1 MMKNK
6 IFKMKFR
13 VYLVS
18 ALLIFAT
25 VAAYAGQYY
34 KLQRLE
40 VFNMGGYYRV
50 TIQCNGPAKF
60 VHKYFSA
67 ARRLSVYVNQ
77 TQLSL
82 SKDRYFYKN
91 GLVKAVAAVQFK
103 KSPPVARIDIYL
115 SEHHEYEVNQSI
127 DGLINVDVYQRSVKK
142 PTRREKSS
150 PASKPKTTAVN
161 QNLDAGQ
168 GNILSKTGA
177 LLNAASHNST
187 VIHENRAPRSPDL
200 FSSTDKV
207 TLDVKGADIS
217 NVLRLLAKQSK
228 LNIVSSKDVQ
238 GEVTVSLAG
247 VTIKEA
253 LEMVVKSNGL
263 EYSINGDIVLV
274 KPRENFGSSELKT
287 KVYRLRYVDANNL
300 KNTVSAILSEKA
312 VVQVFNNDFYEVKNK
327 DGKDDETGE
336 KRRSSTLIVTDTPTN
351 IQQVDAMIAALDVP
365 TPQIMI
371 EAKLLEISPQTQ
383 QQLGINWDKT
393 INATIFKEI
402 LLPSG
407 TPHQYVTDIPLDGGS
422 VSYGTL
428 SLERYSAVLDFL
440 NSRTNSKLVSNP
452 RIIAMD
458 NQEAIISV
466 GTTFP
471 IPQINRGVGGQ
482 GDQVT
487 FEYRDVNVSLKVT
500 PHLADDET
508 ITLFVNPDIEEVI
521 GQVEAAGSSAPI
533 TSKRS
538 VKTVVNL
545 RNNETMVIGG
555 LIRENSIETSSK
567 VWFLG
572 DIPLI
577 GNFFRHKSNSK
588 IQTDLLI
595 FITPRLVTNQ

>member
-1 MMKNK
+1 M
-6 IFKMKFR
+6 
-13 VYLVS
+13 
-18 ALLIFAT
+18 LLFAT
-25 VAAYAGQYY
+25 IAQAGQYY
-34 KLQRLE
+34 KLQRVE

-50 TIQCNGPAKF
+50 AIQCNGPVKF

-67 ARRLSVYVNQ
+67 ARRLSVYISQ

-82 SKDRYFYKN
+82 PKDRYFYKN

-103 KSPPVARIDIYL
+103 KSPPAARIDIYL
-115 SEHHEYEVNQSI
+115 SDHHEFEVNQSI
-127 DGLINVDVYQRSVKK
+127 DGLINVDVYQKSVKS
-142 PTRREKSS
+142 PARREKNTN
-150 PASKPKTTAVN
+150 ASKPKPTGVN
-161 QNLDAGQ
+161 QNFEAEQ
-168 GNILSKTGA
+168 GNFSSKTDA
-177 LLNAASHNST
+177 FLNEAAHHST
-187 VIHENRAPRSPDL
+187 VIHENKPQSPDF
-200 FSSTDKV
+200 FSSKDKI

-228 LNIVSSKDVQ
+228 LNIVSSKDVK

-253 LEMVVKSNGL
+253 LEMVVRANGL

-274 KPRENFGSSELKT
+274 KPRESFDSSELKT
-287 KVYRLRYVDANNL
+287 KVYRLKYVNANNL
-300 KNTVSAILSEKA
+300 KKTVAAILSEKA
-312 VVQVFNNDFYEVKNK
+312 VVQVFNNDFYEVKSK
-327 DGKDDETGE
+327 EGKEDKSGE
-336 KRRSSTLIVTDTPTN
+336 KRRSSILIVTDTPTN

-393 INATIFKEI
+393 INAAIFKEI

-407 TPHQYVTDIPLDGGS
+407 TPHQFVTDIPLDGGS

-428 SLERYSAVLDFL
+428 SFERYNAVLEFL
-440 NSRTNSKLVSNP
+440 SSSTNTKLISNP
-452 RIIAMD
+452 RIMAMD
-458 NQEAIISV
+458 NQEAVISV

-487 FEYRDVNVSLKVT
+487 FEYREVNISLRVT
-500 PHLADDET
+500 PHLADNET
-508 ITLFVNPDIEEVI
+508 ITLFVNPEIEEVI
-521 GQVEAAGSSAPI
+521 GQVEAGGSSAPI
-533 TSKRS
+533 TSKRT

-545 RNNETMVIGG
+545 KNNETMVIGG
-555 LIRENSIETSSK
+555 LIREKMIETTSK
-567 VWFLG
+567 VWLLG

-577 GNFFRHKSNSK
+577 GNFFRHKSSSK
-588 IQTDLLI
+588 TQTDLLI
-595 FITPRLVTNQ
+595 FITPRLVNSQ